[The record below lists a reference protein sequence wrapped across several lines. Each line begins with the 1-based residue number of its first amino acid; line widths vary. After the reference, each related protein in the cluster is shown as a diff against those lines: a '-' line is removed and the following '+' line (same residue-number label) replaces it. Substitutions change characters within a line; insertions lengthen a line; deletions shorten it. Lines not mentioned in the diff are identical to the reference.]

1 MNATDNQKW
10 AIVREAKRFY
20 DLPAFKKIRQ
30 ELSRL
35 NFYNLPEMSKQEANE
50 AIDTMQEMF
59 AADIEWLTTFFQKW
73 IAKEESMRTK

>member
-35 NFYNLPEMSKQEANE
+35 NFYNLPEMSKQEASD
-50 AIDTMQEMF
+50 AINTMQEMF
-59 AADIEWLTTFFQKW
+59 SADIEWIGAFFQKW
-73 IAKEESMRTK
+73 IVNEESMRAK